1 MAAAA
6 GGRGAWAARTGSG
19 PVRMRGDIFDA
30 ARRWRG
36 RLLPTGHPASRA
48 ARRRRSGDGARR
60 EGCGGVTGG
69 GVGVPRA
76 RPVAAGVRVDVIAPR
91 AGGGGL
97 CSWAAS
103 SSSVSTSRSFT
114 PCSVFRAGGR
124 RSVGWADVL
133 LDVIGVGWKAPSVLY
148 HGCPGTTTGVCQH
161 WARGVSTGVD
171 QRQCA
176 PRINIGGPM
185 CGANRAS

>member
-1 MAAAA
+1 MILE
-6 GGRGAWAARTGSG
+6 RTINSTIIISASQRRTYRRCGSRPRSLRRSRALERLVRQRSREACHDRG
-19 PVRMRGDIFDA
+19 PVRIRGDIFA
-30 ARRWRG
+30 TARRWRG
-36 RLLPTGHPASRA
+36 RLLPTGHPASRL
-48 ARRRRSGDGARR
+48 ARRRRRGGGARR
-60 EGCGGVTGG
+60 EGCGG

-133 LDVIGVGWKAPSVLY
+133 LDAIGVGWKAPSAL
-148 HGCPGTTTGVCQH
+148 
-161 WARGVSTGVD
+161 
-171 QRQCA
+171 
-176 PRINIGGPM
+176 
-185 CGANRAS
+185 

>member
-19 PVRMRGDIFDA
+19 PVRMRGDIFA
-30 ARRWRG
+30 TARRWRG
-36 RLLPTGHPASRA
+36 RLLPTGHPASRL
-48 ARRRRSGDGARR
+48 ARRRRSGGGARR
-60 EGCGGVTGG
+60 EGCGGGTGG

-91 AGGGGL
+91 AGGGGM

-133 LDVIGVGWKAPSVLY
+133 VGVGRERVL
-148 HGCPGTTTGVCQH
+148 GGGEEGGGVR
-161 WARGVSTGVD
+161 RGRKKGVVTS
-171 QRQCA
+171 R
-176 PRINIGGPM
+176 GGQERLGP
-185 CGANRAS
+185 AYFFHTISDRPPKQPH